1 MIGALGIFTPM
12 ILLIILAAFF
22 TVLTGDPVPWKEM
35 LETGQEIESSLPNVY
50 VSVVNY
56 FALCMM
62 TSTSM
67 LFVLGGSIM
76 GLKNAKKGGI
86 LGGFFTGMI
95 TVLIALLLV
104 SRIDLVADA
113 NVPMQK
119 LLGLIHPTLGFLMTF
134 HFRHDLQHRIQ
145 RMLFACQT
153 PFGRQG
159 VTFSE
164 TDAFD
169 RVDRVCLELFRI

>member
-1 MIGALGIFTPM
+1 
-12 ILLIILAAFF
+12 
-22 TVLTGDPVPWKEM
+22 
-35 LETGQEIESSLPNVY
+35 
-50 VSVVNY
+50 
-56 FALCMM
+56 
-62 TSTSM
+62 M

-134 HFRHDLQHRIQ
+134 VI
-145 RMLFACQT
+145 
-153 PFGRQG
+153 FGMIFN
-159 VTFSE
+159 T
-164 TDAFD
+164 
-169 RVDRVCLELFRI
+169 